1 MGIVM
6 GYFFCTISFVVF
18 VLEVWEESAGV
29 LNSSIITSSLYLLMY
44 IIFAGSFFR
53 LICLMRKLAN
63 LELKNNLKTLILMF
77 ITATL
82 IFAIQLVNEV
92 AEIIMTLDTSGNY

>member
-29 LNSSIITSSLYLLMY
+29 LVSSIITGSLYLLMY
-44 IIFAGSFFR
+44 VIFASIYKSTYVGILLEMSR
-53 LICLMRKLAN
+53 LKL
-63 LELKNNLKTLILMF
+63 
-77 ITATL
+77 
-82 IFAIQLVNEV
+82 
-92 AEIIMTLDTSGNY
+92 